1 MSSFSKT
8 FVKSSSAV
16 SKLSGSSQ
24 ASAKKAS
31 AKLELDV
38 EEKLRNL
45 ERYRHLGGPELKDEV
60 KSLTNVDTI
69 LNTSFSHLVEE
80 TLLEELAELDENPD
94 GEFVNP
100 TEVVKAKSRQK
111 RRSIDVAL
119 IPLKITVRDLR
130 SNRKAQRLLETVTDI
145 FKHKE
150 FIYGAKHVSLTVGN
164 VVLEWGIENLV
175 VPYWES
181 EQNESSLN
189 SDERDITALSPHNAE
204 ATAALELEPRL
215 LPIEDEMKH
224 LFYRT
229 GEKRKVFQRLAEVI
243 SQYNRTYYYDV
254 FSRNC
259 QTFVID
265 ALKALGISNKVSIKV
280 EESER
285 MQQLRV
291 RKSGEIPDIFSK
303 HEDLD
308 IFIGEKSQEWLD
320 KLDPE
325 SLEYLQL
332 VYSQFHGDNT
342 GCHVTGCRL
351 NMVAHPGV

>member
-1 MSSFSKT
+1 MSSFS

-16 SKLSGSSQ
+16 SKLSGLSQ
-24 ASAKKAS
+24 SSAKKAS
-31 AKLELDV
+31 VKLELDV
-38 EEKLRNL
+38 EQKLRNL
-45 ERYRHLGGPELKDEV
+45 ERYRHLGGPELKDKV
-60 KSLTNVDTI
+60 KSLTNVDKI
-69 LNTSFSHLVEE
+69 VNTSFSHLVEE

-119 IPLKITVRDLR
+119 IPLKITIRDLK
-130 SNRKAQRLLETVTDI
+130 SNQTTQRLLETVTDI

-150 FIYGAKHVSLTVGN
+150 FFTYGAKHVSLTVGD
-164 VVLEWGIENLV
+164 VVLEWGIEHLV
-175 VPYWES
+175 VPYRES

-189 SDERDITALSPHNAE
+189 SDERDITVLSPHNAE
-204 ATAALELEPRL
+204 AVAALELEPRL
-215 LPIEDEMKH
+215 LPIEDEMEH

-254 FSRNC
+254 LVRNC

-265 ALKALGISNKVSIKV
+265 ALKALNIFDEVSIKV